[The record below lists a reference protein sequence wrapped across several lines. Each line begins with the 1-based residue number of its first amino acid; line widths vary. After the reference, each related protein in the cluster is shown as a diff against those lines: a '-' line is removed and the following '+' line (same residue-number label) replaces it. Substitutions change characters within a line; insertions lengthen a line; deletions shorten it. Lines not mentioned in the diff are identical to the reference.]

1 MACPPSVGALHMGD
15 HMGDFIKFEQ
25 QGKIAIIT
33 LDRPDTLNAIGTA
46 EDCFDL
52 IHALERL
59 AADREISVAI
69 LTGSGRAFSAGGNLQ
84 GMKNR
89 NGIGPLE
96 HPASTRT
103 NYRAA
108 VQKIPRAFRDV
119 EVPIIAAVN
128 GHAIGV
134 GNDLTCLCD
143 IRIASTKARF
153 AASFIK
159 MGLVPG
165 DGGAWLL
172 QQAIGFSKA
181 AEMIYTGDVLS
192 AEQALACG
200 LVSRVVEPDLLM
212 GEALELAGRIAAN
225 PARSLRMA
233 KRLLLTAQDS
243 NLDTALEMAAAMQAI
258 AHETADHTEALDA
271 FLEKREARFT
281 GA

>member
-1 MACPPSVGALHMGD
+1 
-15 HMGDFIKFEQ
+15 MGDFVKFEK
-25 QGKIAIIT
+25 QGKIAVIT
-33 LDRPDTLNAIGTA
+33 LNRPDKLNAIG
-46 EDCFDL
+46 EPQDCFDL
-52 IHALERL
+52 IHALEQL
-59 AADREISVAI
+59 SAIREISVAI

-84 GMKNR
+84 GMKDR

-96 HPASTRT
+96 HPASTRI
-103 NYRAA
+103 NYRSAI
-108 VQKIPRAFRDV
+108 QKVPRAFRDV

-134 GNDLTCLCD
+134 GNDLACLCD

-159 MGLVPG
+159 MGLIPG

-172 QQAIGFSKA
+172 QRTVGFSKA
-181 AEMIYTGDVLS
+181 AEMIYTGDILS

-200 LVSRVVEPDLLM
+200 LVSQVVEPDRLM
-212 GEALELAGRIAAN
+212 NQALELAGRIAAN

-243 NLDTALEMAAAMQAI
+243 NLDAALEMAATMQAI
-258 AHETADHTEALDA
+258 AHETADHAEAVDA
-271 FLEKREARFT
+271 FLEKREAKFT
-281 GA
+281 GE